1 MNIRV
6 ATVSALSAVLVAG
19 GATAAVAAP
28 AAAPAKPAITVK
40 ASAVKIKLGDP
51 VTFTGHATGIAS
63 GSKVTLQLK
72 DGAKWVSLPVTAKLN
87 KDGNYKLANK
97 FQTKGREVLRVK
109 DGATV
114 SKSVAVTIG

>member
-6 ATVSALSAVLVAG
+6 ATVSAISAVLVAG

-28 AAAPAKPAITVK
+28 AATPAKPAISIK
-40 ASAVKIKLGDP
+40 ASAAKIKLGDS

-72 DGAKWVSLPVTAKLN
+72 DGAKWVSLPVSAKLN
-87 KDGNYKLANK
+87 KDGNFKLAGK
-97 FQTKGREVLRVK
+97 FQDKGREVLRVK
-109 DGATV
+109 DGKTASKTV
-114 SKSVAVTIG
+114 TVTIG